1 MFYLTKIGQFCAEH
15 DDWEDTLTNIPY
27 SLKVKRDGDYVIFN
41 YDQIKSDFNREIVR
55 EARGIIFREGKWEK
69 PVCHAFD
76 KFGNYGESYVPEID
90 WDTAVVTEKIDGSL
104 IKIWYDE
111 GWRISTNGTINAFK
125 AELNNV
131 KFQTYGDLLME
142 CLNVNLTGA
151 LFDFLRTL
159 DKGSTHMFELVS
171 PYNRVVIPYKE
182 TKLYFLG
189 LRNEDGI
196 VKPFHQCSEMVTM
209 MRAYGIDTPKVYHLG
224 SLEQCIEATKELPW
238 DEEGYVVDD
247 MFGERVK
254 IKSPAYVVAHHARNN
269 GVITKAALIDIVLA
283 NEVEE
288 FLTYAEEYRDE
299 IEQIKEE
306 ISTFKKDSIRWSL
319 KIMFKG
325 YSNRKEYAEEV
336 KKCPRAMQ
344 PYLFKNYGASFPF
357 SEYIKDWDGKKWERM
372 LDSYESFNSSR
383 HAE

>member
-1 MFYLTKIGQFCAEH
+1 MFYLTKIGQFCDENVN
-15 DDWEDTLTNIPY
+15 WEEILTKAPY
-27 SLKVKRDGDYVIFN
+27 SIKIKRDGEYVIFN
-41 YDQIKSDFNREIVR
+41 YNQLESDFNIDIVR
-55 EARGIIFREGKWEK
+55 EARGIIFKEGEWRK

-90 WDTAVVTEKIDGSL
+90 WDTAIVTEKIDGSL
-104 IKIWYDE
+104 IKIWYDKD
-111 GWRISTNGTINAFK
+111 WRISTNGTINAFK

-142 CLNVNLTGA
+142 CFNVNSTSA
-151 LFDFLRTL
+151 LFDFLKTL
-159 DKGSTHMFELVS
+159 DKGSTYMFELVS

-196 VKPFHQCSEMVTM
+196 VKPFHQCPTMVAK

-269 GVITKAALIDIVLA
+269 GAITKAALIDIILA
-283 NEVEE
+283 NETEE
-288 FLTYAEEYRDE
+288 FLTYAEEYRED
-299 IEQIKEE
+299 IDK
-306 ISTFKKDSIRWSL
+306 L
-319 KIMFKG
+319 KSDMFQLQLEFAQWYMYIMLKH
-325 YSNRKEYAEEV
+325 YDNRKEFAEAV
-336 KKCPRAMQ
+336 KECPRVVQ
-344 PYLFKNYGASFPF
+344 PYAFKNYEQMISFND
-357 SEYIKDWDGKKWERM
+357 YVKDWNGKKWERV
-372 LDSYESFNSSR
+372 LDSYEGFNSNR